1 MKTNRLLITFLLAG
15 LALSACRNTD
25 KTTQNASD
33 STVEETITDTT
44 GINRGADLSVFFND
58 AALAGLKQIA
68 LGKAA
73 QEKAT
78 NAKVK
83 KYGENMAKVYT
94 DINAELKTLAESKK
108 IALPTALSTADK
120 QHIEEMKKMS
130 TADFEKHYMS
140 MIEKEQLKALDLF
153 KSAAVSGDAKIRN
166 FASTT
171 LRTVERQFKEAGE
184 ITNGSTY

>member
-1 MKTNRLLITFLLAG
+1 MKTNHLMITFLLAG
-15 LALSACRNTD
+15 LALSSCRNTD

-44 GINRGADLSVFFND
+44 GISRGADLSVFFND

-68 LGKAA
+68 LGQAA

-78 NAKVK
+78 NEKVK
-83 KYGENMAKVYT
+83 KYGENMVKVYT

-108 IALPTALSTADK
+108 LTLPTALSAADL
-120 QHIEEMKKMS
+120 QHIEEMKKMNS
-130 TADFEKHYMS
+130 ADFEKHYLGML
-140 MIEKEQLKALDLF
+140 EKEQFKSLDLF

-166 FASTT
+166 FASST
-171 LRTVERQFKEAGE
+171 LRTVERQFKQAAELTSE
-184 ITNGSTY
+184 RTY